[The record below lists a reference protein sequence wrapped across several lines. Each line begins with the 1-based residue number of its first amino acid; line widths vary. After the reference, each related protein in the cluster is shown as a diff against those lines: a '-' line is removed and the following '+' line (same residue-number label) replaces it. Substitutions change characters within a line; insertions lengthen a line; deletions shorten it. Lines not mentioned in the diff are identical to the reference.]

1 MTFCQSKK
9 SAPALN
15 FFLTRADYLCD
26 TVTTPDDVGSDGERK
41 RATMDTIKRIKYHA
55 DLGLFDGFADANL
68 IDQVASIRAFA
79 DLLHSKLTRVYTGA
93 DIDVT
98 VDTRTSGGGC
108 VSVDLDEGAD
118 VFAETDTKDEV
129 RQIAGDLFEDSTE
142 WLEAAYCDVCC
153 ENARGIERFCWPCA
167 RELGVA

>member
-1 MTFCQSKK
+1 
-9 SAPALN
+9 
-15 FFLTRADYLCD
+15 
-26 TVTTPDDVGSDGERK
+26 
-41 RATMDTIKRIKYHA
+41 MDTIKRIKYHA